1 MGLSE
6 DRKVVSREKRT
17 STITAYQ
24 GNIKT
29 LTDELKVPEVRQR
42 IRTFSQGNKDEIL
55 EALRLLSKIKDA
67 PIVIHGAVG
76 CSASELYFTGDQS
89 NSTWYSTD
97 LNEKDTI
104 MGGDHK
110 LRDTIYRVYRKYKPE
125 VIFVVGTP
133 IVAINNDD
141 ISSVILELEEELD
154 VRILSVYTDGFKS
167 KAGINGSDI
176 VLHTIGRELIQQGME
191 GEKEDFL
198 NLISVTENPYAVRE
212 LERLLNY
219 LEVNVNLLPSFA
231 SIDNIR
237 KAHLAKASVAVN
249 ADEAEVLLEILQEKA
264 NVPIIHSKTPI
275 GVIGTMEWLKNIGK
289 QLHIQEKV
297 ISLIAKEEERIEKY
311 ISKQLLRG
319 KKVYIEAPIH
329 VAASLAGL
337 IEELG
342 GEVTGLSIDH
352 VDTVNCAAL
361 KGLSEHLP
369 VKVGEGQPF
378 ELVNILLKNKPDYYV
393 GTSAHASLAGK
404 LGILPISL
412 ENKILYGYEGVV
424 ELIQSFQQA
433 DKRKSLV
440 DYLAENTE
448 LPYTQSW
455 TNKNVNWYIKQEVK

>member
-29 LTDELKVPEVRQR
+29 LHDELKVSEVRQR

-55 EALRLLSKIKDA
+55 EALRLLSKIKKA
-67 PIVIHGAVG
+67 PVVIHGAVG
-76 CSASELYFTGDQS
+76 CSASELYFTGNHS

-141 ISSVILELEEELD
+141 VSSVILELEEDLD
-154 VRILSVYTDGFKS
+154 IRILSVYTDGFKS
-167 KAGINGSDI
+167 KAGINGTDI
-176 VLHTIGRELIQQGME
+176 VLHTIGRELIQQGRE
-191 GEKEDFL
+191 GEKEKFL
-198 NLISVTENPYAVRE
+198 NLISVTENPNAIQE
-212 LERLLNY
+212 LERLLDH
-219 LEVNVNLLPSFA
+219 LEVKVNLLPAFG
-231 SIDNIR
+231 SIENIR
-237 KAHLAKASVAVN
+237 KAHLAEASVAVN
-249 ADEAEVLLEILQEKA
+249 ADEAEVLLEILREKA
-264 NVPIIHSKTPI
+264 NVPVIRSKAPI
-275 GVIGTMEWLKNIGK
+275 GVIQTMEWLKNIGK

-297 ISLIAKEEERIEKY
+297 TSLIAEEEERIEKY
-311 ISKQLLRG
+311 ISKQPLRG
-319 KKVYIEAPIH
+319 KKVYIEAPIY
-329 VAASLAGL
+329 VAEALAGL
-337 IEELG
+337 VEELG

-352 VDTVNCAAL
+352 VDTVNCAVL
-361 KGLSEHLP
+361 KGLPENLP

-378 ELVNILLKNKPDYYV
+378 ELVNTLLKNKPDYYI
-393 GTSAHASLAGK
+393 GTSAHAPLVGK

-412 ENKILYGYEGVV
+412 ENKILYGYEGVL
-424 ELIQSFQQA
+424 ELIQSFHKA

-440 DYLAENTE
+440 DYLTENAK
-448 LPYTQSW
+448 LSYTQSW
-455 TNKNVNWYIKQEVK
+455 MSKNVNWYIKQEVK